1 MQIGAFLK
9 NRIVRVRAA
18 FLRFLARRDPAEYFI
33 ALMIVGVTVFG
44 VRCLIFG
51 SETFTEIFHIGTR
64 DLFMDFFN
72 SVRDAAQGAASY
84 TERGV
89 IYPPLANL
97 LFLLLSRLIPTAY
110 LSTPTGE
117 MAHTWRFYNGALLA
131 LVLFSAISLVLF
143 ALALG
148 REGYSSRKGT
158 ALTFLMLVSFPVI
171 FMVERGNIV
180 VLALAALVIFAQNY
194 QSECPARREVAL
206 LALAVAAALKLY
218 PALFGLIMLADKRYR
233 DALRAALYTVILL
246 VVPSFFF
253 GGPVS
258 LWYVLKNTLCFSS
271 TGENATSFMSQFNLS
286 PGAGTAILCV
296 LYLIALTVLL
306 LSSLLQKTAFKT
318 WMFAGA
324 IMLTFSSIFSAYNW
338 LLLLP
343 ALLTFMRTE
352 RLRGINWLYFFAMS
366 LPFYIYIPKPL
377 QDDGLIVLIALM
389 ITLSVIET
397 VRLLAAVIKKK
408 RTDAI

>member
-1 MQIGAFLK
+1 MQIGAFCK
-9 NRIVRVRAA
+9 NCIVRVRTS
-18 FLRFLARRDPAEYFI
+18 FLGFLSRRDPAEYFI
-33 ALMIVGVTVFG
+33 ALMLLGVTAFG
-44 VRCLIFG
+44 VRCLACG
-51 SETFTEIFHIGTR
+51 SEAFTEIFHIGTR

-97 LFLLLSRLIPTAY
+97 LFLMLSRLIPTAY
-110 LSTPTGE
+110 LDTPTGA
-117 MAHTWRFYNGALLA
+117 MAHTWRFYNGALLS
-131 LVLFSAISLVLF
+131 LVLFFAVSLVLF

-148 REGYSSRKGT
+148 REGYSARKG
-158 ALTFLMLVSFPVI
+158 AAFTFFMLVSFPVI
-171 FMVERGNIV
+171 FMVERGNVV
-180 VLALAALVIFAQNY
+180 VLALVALVIFAQNY
-194 QSECPARREVAL
+194 QSESPTRREVAL

-233 DALRAALYTVILL
+233 DASRAALYTVILL

-258 LWYVLKNTLCFSS
+258 LWYVLKNTFSFSS
-271 TGENATSFMSQFNLS
+271 TGENATNFMLRFGLS
-286 PGAGTAILCV
+286 PEAGTAILCV
-296 LYLIALTVLL
+296 LYFIALTVLL
-306 LSSLLQKTAFKT
+306 LSSLVQKTAWKT

-324 IMLTFSSIFSAYNW
+324 VMLTFSSIFSAYNW

-377 QDDGLIVLIALM
+377 QDNGLIVLIALM
-389 ITLSVIET
+389 ITLSVLET
-397 VRLLAAVIKKK
+397 VRLYVAARGKK
-408 RTDAI
+408 RTPTA